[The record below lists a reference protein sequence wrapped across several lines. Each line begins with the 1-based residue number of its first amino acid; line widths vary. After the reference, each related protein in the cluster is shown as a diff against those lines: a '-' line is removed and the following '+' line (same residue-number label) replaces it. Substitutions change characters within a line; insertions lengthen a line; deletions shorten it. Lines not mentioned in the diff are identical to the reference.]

1 MFRYKTDVLWEL
13 KVSGYSTHRL
23 REDKIL
29 GGKAIEALRKKEMV
43 GIHVLERIC
52 GILNRQPGELI
63 EYVPDEEG
71 IKEGEDIE

>member
-23 REDKIL
+23 REEKIL
-29 GGKAIEALRKKEMV
+29 GGKAIEALRKKDMV

-52 GILNRQPGELI
+52 RILDKQPGDLI
-63 EYVPDEEG
+63 EYVPEEVG
-71 IKEGEDIE
+71 VKEGEEIE